1 MTINELSKEQFTE
14 LKWRYLD
21 EIYQEETNE
30 NNTNYLILS
39 AGKKPDTNVY
49 TNIK

>member
-1 MTINELSKEQFTE
+1 MNDIKTLN
-14 LKWRYLD
+14 LKMMISFVLQ
-21 EIYQEETNE
+21 IKKKNE
-30 NNTNYLILS
+30 NNTNELILS

>member
-1 MTINELSKEQFTE
+1 MNNPKDTTISGKRKYARILIQK
-14 LKWRYLD
+14 K
-21 EIYQEETNE
+21 NE
-30 NNTNYLILS
+30 NNTNELILS

>member
-1 MTINELSKEQFTE
+1 MKITQTKISIKDLTE
-14 LKWRYLD
+14 IKNW
-21 EIYQEETNE
+21 
-30 NNTNYLILS
+30 S